1 VRRVYSRRFRSLDS
15 APWEAREYL
24 TSRLALLRDAQAS
37 FPLEPRGNDAA
48 RTWAADELVLRM
60 LQHCEP
66 GPDPRGV
73 ENGRRELEKY
83 LAQNQNTS
91 LTWERLVEEHWVRV
105 VWGRWH
111 VAFDMREVP
120 NPDQDSDGRDLLLA
134 LVHLRK
140 AARKER
146 RFVVP
151 RAEELVAEH
160 RSAHP
165 ATPTIGALVDAGT
178 LARHE
183 NEICLVRNSAEFRN
197 CGDWIAARLWDR
209 TEAGPSGLPRLSWWR
224 DRVFD
229 LGADWFSFG
238 DHLEV
243 EPRELFLELAWSQ
256 ILVEQDLVDWEQE
269 RLRLAAKVAVA
280 SGFGVL
286 QRGVAAV
293 PAVPAQDPI
302 AQLRW
307 IDTAGHVDFRQEE
320 RTELGAL
327 VSTILRWRIAFRS
340 RGPWNEWIKR
350 LVEEAGNRPYLL
362 YEIHLAVRRDPV
374 IAADFLLVPGAA
386 TLGLGALADRM
397 KFTPSTWDR
406 EVRTDGDRATEQ
418 AVWRDV
424 AECAAWAVCR
434 LDPAQCASCIVL
446 LLERFAGLARPSM
459 RANPERDVILGS
471 RYVVLRDILA
481 HWPAAGGNDALTFD
495 TVGELIVAA
504 LRSRLDGSTMPVETA
519 AFDVLTWLAAF
530 GADEQSPWRPLA
542 VRAVVDA
549 YRRSLNGSA
558 DLYHDFTLDAS
569 TWARIA
575 RCLVERDGASWA
587 GFIESPDFDAREKSI
602 LLLEE
607 GDRYGPLHSLLH
619 RIRSHL
625 LLLLTLAGGWTD
637 VRRGERVPEPL
648 EKEIETLLLRWLPAE
663 KRGERPSLID
673 AGVDIEHFFERPRES
688 LVVAIG
694 KVLSKLSPERR
705 TALRDH
711 ALSAMTEVRQLA
723 IFVEALDDGPDKE
736 AARERLGKLPVFEG
750 TDDIA
755 NIIEVERSVDALLD
769 VGEVDRAEVWLK
781 TWSSKA
787 RERKIPGWARW
798 EVGARQRIRLARKQF
813 EEAARAA
820 LPEWAQG
827 DAEAQ
832 NANDFFRGV
841 ALLCAN
847 PPRSEEAVSIY
858 ERLVGRAPQYPSY
871 AVNLFAARTQHL
883 THGRGDAEP
892 TPREDDDLRDLLAN
906 GESLMSGFTVEQRA
920 SVEQTYQA
928 NRLYIFH
935 RLRDWSSLFTAYQ
948 ALPTPLKKD
957 PTLASYAARAL
968 ESSGQKS
975 LAAALRADLGAFHEL
990 PTGPQGT
997 DRLNPVE
1004 AARNA
1009 ILGVPELPMQ
1019 DQGQAWWG
1027 MEIGEA
1033 VTITVVDTCTALA
1046 GIAPA
1051 LAQPSNG
1058 APPEEDRV
1066 TDLLAALLRQRV
1078 LKLGWQVNLRE
1089 PGGFTAKDPALGRGG
1104 RGEVDLAIRSRS
1116 AYVAV
1121 GEAILVRS
1129 GFDCSKLKEHFQR
1142 LFGYAPAGV
1151 PIMLFLIWSYGSD
1164 PASVWKRYCKEVA
1177 ETEAPVAHEFR
1188 KWILPS
1194 TGPNSDV
1201 WYAMSEHA
1209 HPNSVSCRIAHVL
1222 VDLRQESRRCIGASS
1237 RT

>member
-24 TSRLALLRDAQAS
+24 TSRLALLRDAQTS

-83 LAQNQNTS
+83 LAQNRNTS

-120 NPDQDSDGRDLLLA
+120 DPDQDSDGRDLLLA
-134 LVHLRK
+134 VVHLRK
-140 AARKER
+140 AAWKER

-151 RAEELVAEH
+151 RAEELLAEH

-165 ATPTIGALVDAGT
+165 ATPTIDALVDAGT

-183 NEICLVRNSAEFRN
+183 NEICLVRNSAEFRS

-209 TEAGPSGLPRLSWWR
+209 TEAGPSGLARLSWWR

-238 DHLEV
+238 DHLDV

-293 PAVPAQDPI
+293 SAVPAQNPI

-307 IDTAGHVDFRQEE
+307 LDTADHVDFRQEE
-320 RTELGAL
+320 RTEIGAL
-327 VSTILRWRIAFRS
+327 VSTILRWRTAFRS
-340 RGPWNEWIKR
+340 RGPWNQWIER
-350 LVEEAGNRPYLL
+350 LVGAVGSRPYLL

-374 IAADFLLVPGAA
+374 IAADFLLVPGAV

-406 EVRTDGDRATEQ
+406 EVRTDSARATEQ

-424 AECAAWAVCR
+424 AECAAWALCR

-459 RANPERDVILGS
+459 HANPERDVILGS

-481 HWPAAGGNDALTFD
+481 HWPAAGGNDVLTFD

-504 LRSRLDGSTMPVETA
+504 LRSMLDASTMPVETA

-530 GADEQSPWRPLA
+530 GADEQSPWRALA

-558 DLYHDFTLDAS
+558 DLYRDFTLDAS

-587 GFIESPDFDAREKSI
+587 GFIESPDFDARERSI

-619 RIRSHL
+619 QIRSHL

-787 RERKIPGWARW
+787 RKRKIPGWARW
-798 EVGARQRIRLARKQF
+798 EVGARQRIQLARKQF

-841 ALLCAN
+841 ALLCTN

-975 LAAALRADLGAFHEL
+975 LAAALRADLGATQES
-990 PTGPQGT
+990 PTVPQGT
-997 DRLNPVE
+997 DRSNPVE
-1004 AARNA
+1004 AVRQA
-1009 ILGVPELPMQ
+1009 ILRVPEFPMQ

-1027 MEIGEA
+1027 KDIRDA
-1033 VTITVVDTCTALA
+1033 VTAAAVDTCRALA
-1046 GIAPA
+1046 DIAPA
-1051 LAQPSNG
+1051 LAQPKNG
-1058 APPEEDRV
+1058 DPHEEDRV
-1066 TDLLAALLRQRV
+1066 TKLLAELLRQRV
-1078 LKLGWQVNLRE
+1078 LKLRWQVSSQE
-1089 PGGFTAKDPALGRGG
+1089 HGGYTARDPSTGRGG
-1104 RGEVDLAIRSRS
+1104 IGEIDLEIR
-1116 AYVAV
+1116 AGAAHVAV
-1121 GEAILVRS
+1121 GEAYLALC
-1129 GFDCSKLKEHFQR
+1129 FDSTKLKEHFWR
-1142 LFGYAPAGV
+1142 LFKYAPAGV
-1151 PIMLFLIWSYGSD
+1151 PIMLFLIWSYGPD
-1164 PASVWKRYCKEVA
+1164 PEKIWKRYCGEIA
-1177 ETEAPVAHEFR
+1177 ETGAPAEHEFR
-1188 KWILPS
+1188 RWISPS
-1194 TGPNSDV
+1194 AGPISDV
-1201 WYAMSEHA
+1201 WHAVSEYA
-1209 HPNSVSCRIAHVL
+1209 HPGSVICRIAHVL
-1222 VDLRQESRRCIGASS
+1222 VDLRHETRRGIGA
-1237 RT
+1237 